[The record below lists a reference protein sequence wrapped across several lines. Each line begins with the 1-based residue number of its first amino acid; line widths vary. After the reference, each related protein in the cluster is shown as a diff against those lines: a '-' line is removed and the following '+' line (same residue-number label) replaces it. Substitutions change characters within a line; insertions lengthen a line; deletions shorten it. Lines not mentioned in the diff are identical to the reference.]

1 MNYCVNVY
9 TLHTHRTKQ
18 RLTKPLTIREVATR
32 AGVSVAT
39 VSRAVNQSGPVSLE
53 TRTIIDKVINESG
66 FRPNNIGRQLKTA
79 RTHTIGVLVPSL
91 KNPIFADAVNGIEC
105 AAKDKGYNV
114 LLASSGYCAEKEHCA
129 VETFLNS
136 RVEGLV
142 LTVADEEKSP
152 ALASLS
158 SAGIPFVLMFNPVK
172 NPSYSTVSI
181 DNRKAAFE
189 LVRSIVKLGHRRIAM
204 IAGRFS
210 ESDRSVERQAGYQDA
225 LKLYGIN
232 QVSITEVGFEN
243 QDISK
248 QIKTLHQAANSP
260 SAYFCSTDVIAIA
273 TIRALT
279 QIGLSVPGDVSVV
292 GFDGISLG
300 EWLTPSLTTAVQPAE
315 KMGEWAMQ
323 HLVKR
328 IDDEEPVRNLILPY
342 QLRQG
347 ESLMTPRNRN

>member
-1 MNYCVNVY
+1 M
-9 TLHTHRTKQ
+9 
-18 RLTKPLTIREVATR
+18 
-32 AGVSVAT
+32 AGVSAAT
-39 VSRAVNQSGPVSLE
+39 VSRAVNGSGPVSIE
-53 TRTIIDKVINESG
+53 TRAIIDRVINESG
-66 FRPNNIGRQLKTA
+66 FRPNSIGRQLKTA

-105 AAKDKGYNV
+105 AAKNKGYNV
-114 LLASSGYCAEKEHCA
+114 LLASSGYSTERESSA

-142 LTVADEEKSP
+142 LTVTDEAKSP
-152 ALASLS
+152 ALTILS

-172 NPSYSTVSI
+172 NSSYSTISI

-189 LVRSIVKLGHRRIAM
+189 LVCNILELGHRRIAM

-225 LKLYGIN
+225 LRHYGID

-243 QDISK
+243 QDISE
-248 QIKTLHQAANSP
+248 QINALHEAKNSP
-260 SAYFCSTDVIAIA
+260 TAYFCSTDVIAIA

-279 QIGLSVPGDVSVV
+279 QLGKNVPTDVSVV

-315 KMGEWAMQ
+315 QMGEWAMK
-323 HLVKR
+323 HLIER
-328 IDDEEPVRNLILPY
+328 IDDDETVKNLVLPY
-342 QLRQG
+342 HLRHG
-347 ESLMTPRNRN
+347 ESLVAPSI